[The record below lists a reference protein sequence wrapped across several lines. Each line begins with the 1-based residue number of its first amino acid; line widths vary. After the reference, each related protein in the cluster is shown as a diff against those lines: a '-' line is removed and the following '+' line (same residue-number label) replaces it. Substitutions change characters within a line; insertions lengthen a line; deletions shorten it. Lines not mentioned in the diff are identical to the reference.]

1 MKNMKKTTTSENVW
15 NWVAIIALGTLLTNP
30 LQAKP
35 TNTPPLKL
43 KVDSQPI
50 SKEGSRMA
58 SFAPVIKK
66 TSPSVVN
73 IYSTKMVRTNP
84 NSRGNPL
91 YNDPLFRRFF
101 GPNPEEEEENPG
113 RGNRRNNRTRPEQSL
128 GSGVIVTSDGF
139 IMTNN
144 HVVEGADEIQVV
156 LQGGQEYTAKVIGT
170 DAPTDSAVLKIEAT
184 NLPALT
190 LGNSDHL
197 EVGDVVLAIGNPFG
211 IGQTVTMGIVSA
223 IGRGD
228 LGITAYEDFIQTD
241 ASINPGS
248 SGGALVDAEGRLV
261 GINTAILSRTGGNQ
275 GVGFAVPINMARGV
289 IERLAATGKVSRGL
303 LGVKPDRITPEQA
316 KYFKLKDLNG
326 ALITEVS
333 PKSPAEEAGLK
344 PYDVVTEVSGK
355 KVTDDR
361 HLRLII
367 SQTSPGTTVA
377 LKVIRDAKEMEIK
390 VKLAELGA
398 RETKED
404 EVKDTIEKNIE
415 KPDSLDGVEVGD
427 ISPQDRKELGI
438 PAEVK
443 GALVTDVD
451 EDSTSWKAGVRPGQ
465 VILELDRKLVA
476 NAEEA
481 VKQSGRAKG
490 PQTMARIWTRQGVRI
505 LMIENKKTEK

>member
-1 MKNMKKTTTSENVW
+1 MRRLTTSRIGW
-15 NWVAIIALGTLLTNP
+15 SLVAVLALGTIFTNP
-30 LQAKP
+30 VQAKT
-35 TNTPPLKL
+35 TNNPPLKL
-43 KVDSQPI
+43 KVESQPV
-50 SKEGSRMA
+50 SKEGSKMT

-73 IYSTKMVRTNP
+73 IYSTKMVRSNP

-101 GPNPEEEEENPG
+101 GQNPEEEEAEENPG
-113 RGNRRNNRTRPEQSL
+113 RGGRKNNRTRPEQSL
-128 GSGVIVTSDGF
+128 GSGVIVTADGY

-144 HVVEGADEIQVV
+144 HVVDGADEIQVV
-156 LQGGQEYTAKVIGT
+156 LQGGREFKAKVVGT

-184 NLPALT
+184 DLPALT

-197 EVGDVVLAIGNPFG
+197 EVGDIVLAIGNPFG
-211 IGQTVTMGIVSA
+211 IGQTVTMGIISA

-248 SGGALVDAEGRLV
+248 SGGALVDTEGRLI

-289 IERLAATGKVSRGL
+289 IERLASTGKVARGL
-303 LGVKPDRITPEQA
+303 LGVKPDRITAEQA
-316 KYFKLKDLNG
+316 KYFKLKDQTG
-326 ALITEVS
+326 AIITEVS

-344 PYDVVTEVSGK
+344 PYDVITEVSGK

-367 SQTSPGTTVA
+367 SQTSPGTTVV
-377 LKVIRDAKEMEIK
+377 LKVIRDAKESDIK

-398 RETKED
+398 REITREETKEI
-404 EVKDTIEKNIE
+404 IEKEIE

-427 ISPQDRKELGI
+427 ISAQDRRDLGI
-438 PAEVK
+438 PSDIK

-451 EDSTSWKAGVRPGQ
+451 EDSTSWKAGIRPGQ
-465 VILELDRKLVA
+465 VILELDRKLVT
-476 NAEEA
+476 NAEDA
-481 VKQSGRAKG
+481 IKQSARAKG
-490 PQTMARIWTRQGVRI
+490 SQTMARVWTRQGTRI
-505 LMIENKKTEK
+505 VLIENKKTEK